1 MGNVELKHSV
11 SSGVHTFVDGNVR
24 LVASR
29 LKCDQY
35 GNVRAYLKA
44 FVGDAQAGSS
54 NINLTDQESRE
65 KFDFY
70 ARKKQPDIPWLE
82 YVTQVNDV
90 LLGWLDNPPHSHPGH
105 GVVIEDFEDLLNEEF
120 SEVHPVIEGILM
132 PGTVLLA
139 GKPKVGKT
147 LLALY
152 LGLSVAR
159 GGLALGRI
167 RVEQGDV
174 LYLSLEDHKRRL
186 QKRLKAIM
194 ANSDTAPARGT
205 FQYATKWPTIDNGG
219 VEAIE
224 EWLQAHPNAKLV
236 VVDTFVKVRGRAK
249 TRDVYKEDYDAAA
262 PLTALAAKYPQVCIL
277 IIHHCSKRSDAED
290 FFDRFQNST
299 GLTAAVEGG
308 MELCRTRGSSD
319 CTLEIAHKDI
329 EIDTK
334 HAIKHD
340 PYGGWMLL
348 GDANTVL
355 LSEERQSVVDL
366 LLEGGK
372 PMHYKAIA
380 ADLGKKEGTT
390 KKLVWEM
397 ARGHQLIPT
406 GEGNYDISPTLLA
419 SIQRNESSVRGNQS
433 HQRNQGNQSNQ
444 VTKDDGY
451 DGSRRLLSTGSEVTD
466 DKQTE
471 ISPVVTQLPWLP
483 ETDDSC
489 LTDIDQDA
497 AEVFCADS
505 GDYVPRRP
513 DARPTVADVDAPLAD
528 TAKSSRKQAGAHH
541 SNCWLFGNWTATRS
555 PVDDEQPPVDAAS
568 AEAMGKLSDHHDD
581 YEEDTI

>member
-11 SSGVHTFVDGNVR
+11 SSGVHTFVNGDVR

-35 GNVRAYLKA
+35 GNVRAYIKA
-44 FVGDAQAGSS
+44 FVGNEHAGSS
-54 NINLTDQESRE
+54 IINLTDQESRE

-70 ARKKQPDIPWLE
+70 ARKKQPDIPCLE
-82 YVTQVNDV
+82 YVTKVNDL
-90 LLGWLDNPPHSHPGH
+90 LLGWLDNSQHSNAGN
-105 GVVIEDFEDLLNEEF
+105 GVVIEDFEDLLNEKF
-120 SEVHPVIEGILM
+120 PEVGPVIQGILM

-139 GKPKVGKT
+139 GKPKVGKS

-152 LGLSVAR
+152 LGISVAR
-159 GGLALGRI
+159 GGLALGSI

-186 QKRLKAIM
+186 QKRLKEVM
-194 ANSDTAPARGT
+194 SNDSTAPARGT
-205 FQYATKWPTIDNGG
+205 FQFATKWPTIDSGG
-219 VEAIE
+219 VEAID
-224 EWLQAHPNAKLV
+224 EWLSRHPNAKLV

-249 TRDVYKEDYDAAA
+249 TRDVYKGDYDAAA

-308 MELCRTRGSSD
+308 MELCRTRGSTD

-340 PYGGWMLL
+340 PYCGWMLL
-348 GDANTVL
+348 GDAKTVL

-366 LLEGGK
+366 LLEAGK
-372 PMHYKAIA
+372 PTHYKAIA

-397 ARGHQLIPT
+397 ARDHQLIST

-419 SIQRNESSVRGNQS
+419 SIQSNESSVRGNQS
-433 HQRNQGNQSNQ
+433 NQRNQGNQSNQ
-444 VTKDDGY
+444 VTRDEGY
-451 DGSRRLLSTGSEVTD
+451 RGYRRLLSNGNQVTD
-466 DKQTE
+466 DKQKE

-483 ETDDSC
+483 EIDGSC
-489 LTDIDQDA
+489 VADIDEA
-497 AEVFCADS
+497 IAEVFDADS
-505 GDYVPRRP
+505 GEYVPRRP
-513 DARPTVADVDAPLAD
+513 DAPPKLLDAD
-528 TAKSSRKQAGAHH
+528 RQACQPDRLPCDMG
-541 SNCWLFGNWTATRS
+541 TTR
-555 PVDDEQPPVDAAS
+555 AS
-568 AEAMGKLSDHHDD
+568 MRSTLLWR
-581 YEEDTI
+581 